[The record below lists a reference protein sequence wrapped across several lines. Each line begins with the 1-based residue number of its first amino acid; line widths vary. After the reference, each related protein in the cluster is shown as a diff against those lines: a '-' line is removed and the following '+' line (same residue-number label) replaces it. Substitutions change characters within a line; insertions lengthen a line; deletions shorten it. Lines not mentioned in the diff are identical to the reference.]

1 MQLVFPVA
9 NEHEQL
15 LPDQNRVLTSRY
27 VLSMFLVSCAT
38 LWVATSK
45 QSNRTTFL
53 PPTHTSTSPL
63 HTRAHATH
71 CSTTQAKK

>member
-9 NEHEQL
+9 NEHERL
-15 LPDQNRVLTSRY
+15 LPEQNRVLASLY
-27 VLSMFLVSCAT
+27 VLSSCAT